1 MKTVTF
7 DETTHAIVPI
17 KMSVKQLA
25 YVAECTKQFGS
36 QGADRIESTYYFSVK
51 SAPPYQSVEV
61 NNGLREAAEQALE
74 ALRYHVAQTRPI
86 NRTEEAINALM
97 QALAAPKGEE
107 LALLCN

>member
-7 DETTHAIVPI
+7 DETTHEIVPI
-17 KMSVKQLA
+17 
-25 YVAECTKQFGS
+25 VADELMLNAG
-36 QGADRIESTYYFSVK
+36 EYFSENALLIWDLMLDA
-51 SAPPYQSVEV
+51 APPYQSAEV

-107 LALLCN
+107 

>member
-1 MKTVTF
+1 MIQVYNQSVANWEGF
-7 DETTHAIVPI
+7 IPAIEKAI
-17 KMSVKQLA
+17 A
-25 YVAECTKQFGS
+25 A
-36 QGADRIESTYYFSVK
+36 
-51 SAPPYQSVEV
+51 APPYQSVEV

-107 LALLCN
+107 